1 MMLKFLLSCL
11 NSPQSLPSVA
21 LMGSVLIVDQPR
33 KRGSGFITLL
43 KLPCFVLGKALFN
56 RTVWSV
62 LYSEIVQYTCEQTSE
77 HASWAWFEITRQCD
91 SRQNF
96 VAQSLIASSL
106 HPYETGQYYHLIT
119 GFWSVP
125 VCYWYSWFE
134 FHCIFHLSFS
144 IPFSHY
150 LLEIQIHLRG
160 RGDHSQ
166 ILPGHPI
173 GIPLESPLLD
183 PA

>member
-11 NSPQSLPSVA
+11 NSLQSLPSVV
-21 LMGSVLIVDQPR
+21 LMGRVLIVDQPR
-33 KRGSGFITLL
+33 ERGSGFITLL

-134 FHCIFHLSFS
+134 FRSIF
-144 IPFSHY
+144 Y
-150 LLEIQIHLRG
+150 LLCQFLSHIT
-160 RGDHSQ
+160 
-166 ILPGHPI
+166 
-173 GIPLESPLLD
+173 
-183 PA
+183 

>member
-33 KRGSGFITLL
+33 ERGSGFITLL

-134 FHCIFHLSFS
+134 FHSIFHLLCQFLSP
-144 IPFSHY
+144 ITY
-150 LLEIQIHLRG
+150 LRFRFISEGGGITAR
-160 RGDHSQ
+160 SCKV
-166 ILPGHPI
+166 
-173 GIPLESPLLD
+173 IPLESLWNLPY
-183 PA
+183 